1 MIEKFLCRLD
11 LRASDRRCQSRLFH
25 QERQRRVITSISVG
39 WGEVRDIVALG
50 LFLADQ
56 PSSWALT
63 GFLASF
69 FWGFEILGFR
79 NIGVSKCWGFTIVRL
94 LTASPLTLTLSPVG
108 RGDWGCA
115 LLFKN

>member
-11 LRASDRRCQSRLFH
+11 LRASDIRCQSRLFH

-63 GFLASF
+63 GFLASLF
-69 FWGFEILGFR
+69 
-79 NIGVSKCWGFTIVRL
+79 WGFTIARL
-94 LTASPLTLTLSPVG
+94 LIASPLTLTLSPVG

>member
-69 FWGFEILGFR
+69 FWGFEMLGFR
-79 NIGVSKCWGFTIVRL
+79 NVGVSKCWGFEML
-94 LTASPLTLTLSPVG
+94 GFHNS
-108 RGDWGCA
+108 
-115 LLFKN
+115 